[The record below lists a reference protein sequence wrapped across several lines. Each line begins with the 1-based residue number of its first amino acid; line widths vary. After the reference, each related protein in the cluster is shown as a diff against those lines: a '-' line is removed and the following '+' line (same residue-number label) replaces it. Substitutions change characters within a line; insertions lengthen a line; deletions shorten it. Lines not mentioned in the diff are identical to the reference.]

1 MTIYAIRDLKANKFQ
16 QPWLAIND
24 EVAIRQFKT
33 LCQDK
38 STLFG
43 NYPEDFDLM
52 KLGQYHDDNGSIDS
66 DVSSLVNGSSLIG
79 G

>member
-1 MTIYAIRDLKANKFQ
+1 MSIYAIRDLKANKYQ

-52 KLGQYHDDNGSIDS
+52 KLGEYSEDNGSIVS
-66 DVSSLVNGSSLIG
+66 DVTSIANGSSLIG

>member
-1 MTIYAIRDLKANKFQ
+1 MSIYAIRDLKAKKFQ

-52 KLGQYHDDNGSIDS
+52 KLGEYSEDNGSIAS
-66 DVSSLVNGSSLIG
+66 DVTSIANGSSLIG